1 MSNIPKPTNGEIFF
15 NSTLNNSKIEIYSEI
30 GKRVYDIENVNSNK
44 IQLLL
49 SSGVYIMRIINDSE
63 ILYKKIVIN

>member
-1 MSNIPKPTNGEIFF
+1 M
-15 NSTLNNSKIEIYSEI
+15 
-30 GKRVYDIENVNSNK
+30 YDIENVNSNK